1 MKTADKIKMS
11 AKYLCF
17 NITIY
22 KNMAEE
28 PSCRCHYHEKYIQ
41 ISASR
46 ILQVLSLILQ
56 LSIREKIIKQQA
68 QIKNSDVSRN
78 SGHLMS
84 IAN

>member
-28 PSCRCHYHEKYIQ
+28 PSCRCHYHEKFIQ
-41 ISASR
+41 TSASR
-46 ILQVLSLILQ
+46 ILQVFIINLATFYQ
-56 LSIREKIIKQQA
+56 RE
-68 QIKNSDVSRN
+68 DY
-78 SGHLMS
+78 
-84 IAN
+84 